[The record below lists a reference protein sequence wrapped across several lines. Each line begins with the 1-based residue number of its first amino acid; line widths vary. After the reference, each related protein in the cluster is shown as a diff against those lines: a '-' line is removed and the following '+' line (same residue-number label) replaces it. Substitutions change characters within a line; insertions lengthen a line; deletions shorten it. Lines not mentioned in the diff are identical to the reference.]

1 MRGGEGAEL
10 WGVATS
16 TGGALTERET
26 ETEGC
31 EGTEA
36 LETIR
41 RLIERVDRLEESVGR
56 LLVCR
61 VP

>member
-26 ETEGC
+26 EGC

-36 LETIR
+36 SETIR

-56 LLVCR
+56 LLVC
-61 VP
+61 